1 MKFFYMRDSFFFD
14 VFYLAQSSLLKGCN
28 LDKISDYLRQ
38 NVCGFFSK
46 KSMNKILIAY
56 KQNGSSIEGVSSA
69 QINHR
74 NTNSKLLTTAEKR
87 ILVVANVSAGKSTL
101 INSLVGYRLN
111 RTKTTA
117 CTDKLVYLHNKCS
130 NDGITTKRN
139 DGVYSYSSNI
149 NDVNSDSL
157 IEASLPF
164 KSTLGKERICFIDTP
179 GINNAEDSR
188 HKQITEDVI
197 KKGDY
202 DAVMYVSNCQYFGTN
217 DEHNLLK
224 FLKANVKKPILFV
237 LNQLDVFDPE
247 EDSINKMLNEYKS
260 DLKKFGFRDPEII
273 PVSAYASFLFRLDSS
288 YLTKTEA
295 IKQKNM
301 IELFKDDYYNLPK
314 YIGQGRS
321 SEILDKTGIKYL
333 ENKII
338 TV

>member
-1 MKFFYMRDSFFFD
+1 M
-14 VFYLAQSSLLKGCN
+14 
-28 LDKISDYLRQ
+28 
-38 NVCGFFSK
+38 
-46 KSMNKILIAY
+46 
-56 KQNGSSIEGVSSA
+56 
-69 QINHR
+69 
-74 NTNSKLLTTAEKR
+74 
-87 ILVVANVSAGKSTL
+87 
-101 INSLVGYRLN
+101 
-111 RTKTTA
+111 
-117 CTDKLVYLHNKCS
+117 
-130 NDGITTKRN
+130 
-139 DGVYSYSSNI
+139 
-149 NDVNSDSL
+149 
-157 IEASLPF
+157 
-164 KSTLGKERICFIDTP
+164 GKERICFIDTP

-321 SEILDKTGIKYL
+321 SEILDKTGIK
-333 ENKII
+333 
-338 TV
+338 